1 MSLGVGAAGAC
12 GGGAVQR
19 MQVAVPHDIEPGQ
32 VFEVQTPGGRMRVTY
47 PLAAVAGETILID
60 VPRTQR
66 MSPPT
71 ATSRPDA
78 SRSGEYLAARRASN
92 ATYEAEAALRREGD
106 AEDSLA
112 LQLGIA
118 ASLHDLDREAATET
132 DEEAG
137 RRLAQA
143 VSGSE
148 LDARHADRVRT
159 ADRLV
164 RGMRERD
171 AAAAAMGG
179 ASHAQA
185 EADYPRD
192 LLDEFAPSA
201 ESATKL
207 AAAAASAAAAAA
219 NLAEEELWTSME
231 AASAA
236 QRAAAAASALVA
248 PDLDAD
254 LDADLGD
261 LDRQIRRAA
270 AAADAAHEAST
281 AAAEAA
287 AEAAERSM
295 LAAAEAAEAEAEAEK
310 AAEALRDACRANAV
324 SLATEA
330 SAGADAAAQRAVDA
344 SELAEGEIGGG
355 G

>member
-118 ASLHDLDREAATET
+118 ASLHDLDRETATET
-132 DEEAG
+132 DEEVG

-164 RGMRERD
+164 RGMMARD

-185 EADYPRD
+185 RVDMGRPE
-192 LLDEFAPSA
+192 
-201 ESATKL
+201 
-207 AAAAASAAAAAA
+207 
-219 NLAEEELWTSME
+219 
-231 AASAA
+231 
-236 QRAAAAASALVA
+236 
-248 PDLDAD
+248 
-254 LDADLGD
+254 
-261 LDRQIRRAA
+261 RRARPRLRRIPHQAIVRSPLERNCRSVRCAVRPDRHADGA
-270 AAADAAHEAST
+270 A
-281 AAAEAA
+281 
-287 AEAAERSM
+287 RR
-295 LAAAEAAEAEAEAEK
+295 LLLW
-310 AAEALRDACRANAV
+310 LRQRGRAWAV
-324 SLATEA
+324 
-330 SAGADAAAQRAVDA
+330 GV
-344 SELAEGEIGGG
+344 
-355 G
+355 